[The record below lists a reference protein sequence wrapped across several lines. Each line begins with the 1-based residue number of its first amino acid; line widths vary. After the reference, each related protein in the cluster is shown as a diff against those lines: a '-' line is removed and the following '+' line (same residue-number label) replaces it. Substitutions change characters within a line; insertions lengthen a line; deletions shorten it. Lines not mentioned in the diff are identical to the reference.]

1 MPKHS
6 SKYNHW
12 IKCQAKEDAH
22 YRRVRRAEAENLIN
36 SCLSRAKYHRGC
48 IRSNWGTLAKDD
60 IGMYAGIQ
68 VWGYYMQN
76 RLSDLWVNPKPAYL
90 RGLVVN
96 YRKAFKAID
105 RLLVQAES
113 FFDRHVKPRRK
124 VV

>member
-1 MPKHS
+1 VVGPKTILPCTPVY
-6 SKYNHW
+6 KF
-12 IKCQAKEDAH
+12 
-22 YRRVRRAEAENLIN
+22 
-36 SCLSRAKYHRGC
+36 G
-48 IRSNWGTLAKDD
+48 D
-60 IGMYAGIQ
+60 ITCK
-68 VWGYYMQN
+68 N